1 MMLDGGMPIAMQV
14 TANCPDF
21 APANTA
27 VGLCMRTFS
36 LTVQALNNIPPGWD
50 LGRGLLRFLG
60 LLGIWFFR
68 LLECLGSWFLR
79 SLICHCGDVV
89 FAGADSPLLFIFFW
103 RAFLLRFC
111 HTRPS
116 STLDRNC
123 PIILEGAERLGST
136 PLSCMGAQRKTKCH
150 SLDLSCCPAP
160 FSQSYR
166 YGELP
171 GTAVW
176 PRCCIGVGL
185 GLGPTHQHEH
195 AL

>member
-1 MMLDGGMPIAMQV
+1 MLDGGMPIAMEV

-21 APANTA
+21 ATANTA

-68 LLECLGSWFLR
+68 LLECLGRWFLR

-89 FAGADSPLLFIFFW
+89 FAEVDSPLLFIFFW
-103 RAFLLRFC
+103 RAFLLGFC

-123 PIILEGAERLGST
+123 PIILEGAGAPWVYPAIVHEST
-136 PLSCMGAQRKTKCH
+136 TQDEVPLTGPILLPRSI
-150 SLDLSCCPAP
+150 
-160 FSQSYR
+160 FSI
-166 YGELP
+166 
-171 GTAVW
+171 V
-176 PRCCIGVGL
+176 
-185 GLGPTHQHEH
+185 
-195 AL
+195 